1 MAKLPVCLMD
11 PHSYVCKK
19 DGISFGGVRLFKA
32 PRRFFLVHHIPT
44 WPLQLISKKTRASR
58 SIDQLW
64 YYSNRDGTW
73 QTHHL
78 DRGWRMTY
86 WKLQGTWSFE
96 KAGFCS
102 VQRSLNVNHE
112 LYDQNEKPHFNIQ
125 IRNSSKL
132 MFKRYESTY
141 IDQQAWNNN
150 LDLLEGTIKS

>member
-1 MAKLPVCLMD
+1 M
-11 PHSYVCKK
+11 PHGPTFLCVQKRWH
-19 DGISFGGVRLFKA
+19 FLWWRKA
-32 PRRFFLVHHIPT
+32 IQGPKAVFPGTPHPNLAFTTHL
-44 WPLQLISKKTRASR
+44 KKTRASR